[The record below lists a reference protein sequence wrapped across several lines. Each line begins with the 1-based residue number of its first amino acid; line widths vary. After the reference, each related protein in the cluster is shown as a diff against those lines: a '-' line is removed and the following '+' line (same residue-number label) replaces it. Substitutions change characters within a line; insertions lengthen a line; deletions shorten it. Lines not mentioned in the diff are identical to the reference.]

1 MPNSLNVMRRTI
13 AALGAALLLLT
24 TLSALPARSEASF
37 SSPNMKHVA
46 SLRYGSGSAQL
57 GSDLEFATING
68 RDYAF
73 AGTLVRGMQIVDIT
87 DPKNPRPIGV
97 FECNIAQGDVQVFR
111 QGPRWLATY
120 TADDGYPAGGAC
132 YRQVGVKRGTPGT
145 FIVDIS
151 DPARP
156 HAIGFLPVVLGSHN
170 MTVHPGGRFLYN
182 SDSEMPGR
190 GQVEVWDI
198 LQPAKPKLVR
208 TVSLASPS
216 APNTVPPTSSHD
228 ITFSP
233 DGTRAYVAALKF
245 TVILDTTAPG
255 APKPISWI
263 VDGAIS
269 LHHQADPVV
278 MQTTA
283 GLLSFLVVTDE
294 MGGGSTNEC
303 PGGGLHVFH
312 ITGPLE
318 LAPVKVG
325 TFFAPFVGATPKG
338 ACTSHVL
345 RMHPDERIMTIGWYG
360 LGSRVIDISGLIGF
374 AGGSEEASPEN
385 TGPGMRE
392 VGFFRFKDSNTW
404 TAKTNRI
411 ARDGSFYLYA
421 NDLNRGFDVL
431 HYTPPTEAM
440 LSHRPGGIDPGRW
453 LTPAQALD
461 ETLARLAANGDAPP
475 SAPYCV
481 LPPIAA

>member
-1 MPNSLNVMRRTI
+1 MPNSLYVMRRAI
-13 AALGAALLLLT
+13 AALGAGLLILT
-24 TLSALPARSEASF
+24 SLSALPARAEASF

-46 SLRYGSGSAQL
+46 SQQYSSGGAQL
-57 GSDLEFATING
+57 GTDLEFATING

-73 AGTLVRGMQIVDIT
+73 AGTLMRGMQIIDIT
-87 DPKNPRPIGV
+87 NPTRPALAGV
-97 FECNIAQGDVQVFR
+97 FECNIGQGDVQVFR

-120 TADDGYPAGGAC
+120 TADDGYPSGGAC
-132 YRQVGVKRGTPGT
+132 FRQARVKRGTPGT
-145 FIVDIS
+145 FIVDIT
-151 DPARP
+151 DPAKP
-156 HAIGFLPVVLGSHN
+156 QAIGFLPVVLGSHN

-198 LQPAKPKLVR
+198 VQPAKPKLVR
-208 TVSLASPS
+208 TVGLLSPTAVSTDPPAS
-216 APNTVPPTSSHD
+216 AHD
-228 ITFSP
+228 ITFNSG
-233 DGTRAYVAALKF
+233 GTRAYVAALMY
-245 TVILDTTAPG
+245 TVVLDTTAPG
-255 APKPISWI
+255 APTPISWI

-269 LHHQADPVV
+269 LHHQADPVE
-278 MQTTA
+278 MQTPA
-283 GLLSFLVVTDE
+283 GPLTFLVVTDE
-294 MGGGSTNEC
+294 EGGGSTNEC

-374 AGGSEEASPEN
+374 ASGTEEAAPQ
-385 TGPGMRE
+385 TVGPGMRE
-392 VGFFRFKDSNTW
+392 VGYFRFNDSNTW

-421 NDLNRGFDVL
+421 NDLNRGLDVL
-431 HYTPPTEAM
+431 HYTPPSEAM
-440 LSHRPGGIDPGRW
+440 LSKGPGGIDPGRW
-453 LTPAQALD
+453 LTPAQALRTKLSRSGGAD
-461 ETLARLAANGDAPP
+461 KDPN
-475 SAPYCV
+475 APYCV
-481 LPPIAA
+481 LPLISA